1 MAATLLHAATA
12 SLQSSSQPARAGAD
26 AATAF
31 HPLASTPSIRLA
43 RSSFSSNRRLEVSLR
58 AVLAGHRFA
67 GRGAPRGRRVVA
79 ALAGEPTEG
88 LEVGD
93 DKDNSNG
100 EIKPEEAQEAWKVM
114 LEQFKAEALRMQALS
129 MQAYDVYS
137 KRAREVLLEASEK
150 LKIQADKAQKDLSVI
165 ATEVS
170 QEGHEYLVMAARSS
184 PDSIKDITTTFR
196 ALERLNWPSEYEDYH
211 VGIPFGTFLTV
222 GGFLNFMLTGSTSA
236 LRFGI
241 VLGLALLTLGISS
254 LRSHREGDRRSRL
267 LNTEQVVSNQTTLAP
282 SHVIKILFIS
292 LHFFGF
298 NKPFYGFGRSNEEFR
313 PNIVEE
319 IQFSKEVACG
329 GYHPFV
335 VTDSCDLYFWGSN
348 ENGCLAAIY
357 TKESLL
363 NNVLAAI
370 PPNLTSEEWS
380 AALPRARA
388 LVAGFVKTDK
398 DFQTK
403 AIEESNALALAIVPT
418 DGASTTGNTA
428 FQDKGFDPTGWEL
441 ALVTAPSNTTS
452 SASVGQL
459 GGGFDKLILDSFYD
473 DGAYRQRQQQQV
485 YGSAMPNPFMTND
498 PFVMSNHVAPPPS
511 VQMAAMSQQHQ
522 QIPTMMQPNPF
533 GPPMQPQIVEVF
545 SKCGIIKED
554 PETKKPR
561 VKIYTDRET
570 GRKKGD
576 ALVTYFKE
584 PSVALAVQLLDGTPF
599 RPGGKTHMSVSPA
612 KFEQKE
618 TDKQK
623 KRKIKKVEDKML
635 RWGGHD
641 DKKLMI
647 PATVILRHM
656 FTPAELRADEELLS
670 ELEADVREECI
681 KFGLVDNV
689 KVCENNPQG
698 VILDDP
704 KSRVLLALRAVIKCI
719 EEYKLQK
726 EYSLGPLQKRVSEL
740 NPKDADY
747 RVFLMSLKA
756 GGVALNLTV
765 ASHVFLMDPWW
776 NPAVENQAQDRIH
789 RIGQFKTIKSTRFV
803 IKGTVEE
810 RILQLQQK
818 KQLVFE
824 GTVGD
829 SPDAMSKLTEADLKF
844 LF

>member
-12 SLQSSSQPARAGAD
+12 SLQSSSQPARAGAG

-88 LEVGD
+88 SEVGD

-267 LNTEQVVSNQTTLAP
+267 LGLNDPNPAVS
-282 SHVIKILFIS
+282 
-292 LHFFGF
+292 
-298 NKPFYGFGRSNEEFR
+298 
-313 PNIVEE
+313 
-319 IQFSKEVACG
+319 
-329 GYHPFV
+329 
-335 VTDSCDLYFWGSN
+335 
-348 ENGCLAAIY
+348 
-357 TKESLL
+357 
-363 NNVLAAI
+363 
-370 PPNLTSEEWS
+370 
-380 AALPRARA
+380 
-388 LVAGFVKTDK
+388 
-398 DFQTK
+398 

-485 YGSAMPNPFMTND
+485 V
-498 PFVMSNHVAPPPS
+498 PFVVDTNVVLHQIDLLENPAIEDVVLLSVMLDEEANKPPDSWFDLKVNTHVY
-511 VQMAAMSQQHQ
+511 V
-522 QIPTMMQPNPF
+522 TGLPNDVTVEE
-533 GPPMQPQIVEVF
+533 IVEVF

-612 KFEQKE
+612 KFEQKG
-618 TDKQK
+618 D
-623 KRKIKKVEDKML
+623 VF
-635 RWGGHD
+635 
-641 DKKLMI
+641 KLMI

-689 KVCENNPQG
+689 K
-698 VILDDP
+698 DDP

-789 RIGQFKTIKSTRFV
+789 RIGQSTRFV

>member
-1 MAATLLHAATA
+1 MSFKQHNFLLPNYWFTQLIFAFA
-12 SLQSSSQPARAGAD
+12 SITKLKFHTQPCVNYLEEL
-26 AATAF
+26 
-31 HPLASTPSIRLA
+31 PERLI
-43 RSSFSSNRRLEVSLR
+43 L
-58 AVLAGHRFA
+58 
-67 GRGAPRGRRVVA
+67 
-79 ALAGEPTEG
+79 TY
-88 LEVGD
+88 
-93 DKDNSNG
+93 
-100 EIKPEEAQEAWKVM
+100 KPEESEDIPEPASVEEENAPV
-114 LEQFKAEALRMQALS
+114 EEP
-129 MQAYDVYS
+129 
-137 KRAREVLLEASEK
+137 VL
-150 LKIQADKAQKDLSVI
+150 VPPV
-165 ATEVS
+165 TEV
-170 QEGHEYLVMAARSS
+170 VS
-184 PDSIKDITTTFR
+184 PPKTEVAD
-196 ALERLNWPSEYEDYH
+196 
-211 VGIPFGTFLTV
+211 
-222 GGFLNFMLTGSTSA
+222 TGD
-236 LRFGI
+236 L
-241 VLGLALLTLGISS
+241 LGLN
-254 LRSHREGDRRSRL
+254 DP
-267 LNTEQVVSNQTTLAP
+267 NPVVS
-282 SHVIKILFIS
+282 
-292 LHFFGF
+292 
-298 NKPFYGFGRSNEEFR
+298 
-313 PNIVEE
+313 
-319 IQFSKEVACG
+319 
-329 GYHPFV
+329 
-335 VTDSCDLYFWGSN
+335 
-348 ENGCLAAIY
+348 
-357 TKESLL
+357 
-363 NNVLAAI
+363 
-370 PPNLTSEEWS
+370 
-380 AALPRARA
+380 
-388 LVAGFVKTDK
+388 
-398 DFQTK
+398 

-459 GGGFDKLILDSFYD
+459 GGGFDKVILDSFYD
-473 DGAYRQRQQQQV
+473 DGAYRQRQQQ
-485 YGSAMPNPFMTND
+485 
-498 PFVMSNHVAPPPS
+498 
-511 VQMAAMSQQHQ
+511 
-522 QIPTMMQPNPF
+522 
-533 GPPMQPQIVEVF
+533 QIVEVF

-584 PSVALAVQLLDGTPF
+584 PSIALAVQLLDGTPF

-635 RWGGHD
+635 GWGGHD

-647 PATVILRHM
+647 PATVILSHM

-689 KVCENNPQG
+689 K
-698 VILDDP
+698 DDP

-789 RIGQFKTIKSTRFV
+789 RIGQFKPIKSTRFV

-810 RILQLQQK
+810 RILQQK
-818 KQLVFE
+818 KQLVFG

-844 LF
+844 LFYI

>member
-1 MAATLLHAATA
+1 MKMAA
-12 SLQSSSQPARAGAD
+12 
-26 AATAF
+26 
-31 HPLASTPSIRLA
+31 
-43 RSSFSSNRRLEVSLR
+43 
-58 AVLAGHRFA
+58 
-67 GRGAPRGRRVVA
+67 
-79 ALAGEPTEG
+79 
-88 LEVGD
+88 
-93 DKDNSNG
+93 
-100 EIKPEEAQEAWKVM
+100 
-114 LEQFKAEALRMQALS
+114 
-129 MQAYDVYS
+129 
-137 KRAREVLLEASEK
+137 
-150 LKIQADKAQKDLSVI
+150 
-165 ATEVS
+165 
-170 QEGHEYLVMAARSS
+170 LV
-184 PDSIKDITTTFR
+184 
-196 ALERLNWPSEYEDYH
+196 W
-211 VGIPFGTFLTV
+211 
-222 GGFLNFMLTGSTSA
+222 
-236 LRFGI
+236 
-241 VLGLALLTLGISS
+241 
-254 LRSHREGDRRSRL
+254 
-267 LNTEQVVSNQTTLAP
+267 
-282 SHVIKILFIS
+282 
-292 LHFFGF
+292 
-298 NKPFYGFGRSNEEFR
+298 
-313 PNIVEE
+313 
-319 IQFSKEVACG
+319 
-329 GYHPFV
+329 
-335 VTDSCDLYFWGSN
+335 
-348 ENGCLAAIY
+348 AAIY

-533 GPPMQPQIVEVF
+533 GPPMQPQIDLLENPAIEDVVLLSVMLDEEANKPPDSWFDLKVNTHVYVTGLPNDVTVEEIVEVF

-612 KFEQKE
+612 KFEQK
-618 TDKQK
+618 
-623 KRKIKKVEDKML
+623 
-635 RWGGHD
+635 GGHD